1 MNLIA
6 DTKSKLYL
14 PPLGRVDN
22 HRSEINVE
30 ARNTTL
36 R

>member
-1 MNLIA
+1 MLKI
-6 DTKSKLYL
+6 LRHE
-14 PPLGRVDN
+14 LGSVDN
-22 HRSEINVE
+22 HRSEISVE